1 MQSFKEVNIAQRRAQ
16 AWGKFS
22 VSSRA
27 RCEMKIVST
36 SGCGPFILGETAS
49 GIVGLGGLEDSTT
62 GLELTVKKGIDGAEN

>member
-1 MQSFKEVNIAQRRAQ
+1 
-16 AWGKFS
+16 
-22 VSSRA
+22 
-27 RCEMKIVST
+27 MKIIST